1 MKTKYKWMSL
11 FTLVLLMLGMVTAQN
26 TAQNADE
33 RSISVSGSG
42 TVYGEPDVALLEL
55 GVDITNEDLNAA
67 SSEANET
74 MQRVRDALLAAG
86 VDAKDIRTLTFN
98 IWREQPYAYDSSPRS
113 EPATPLYHV
122 TNVVQVTVREVGR
135 AGEVLSSAVDAGA
148 NVVNGVQYTFS
159 DADALERQARELAFA
174 DAQSKAEQLAS
185 LAGATLGPAVSISE
199 SGSGGD
205 PFYNRGVMATADS
218 MGEAP
223 VSGGQLAVTVTV
235 SASFLLYGQE
245 Q

>member
-11 FTLVLLMLGMVTAQN
+11 FTLVLLTSGMVTAQN

-67 SSEANET
+67 SSEADET
-74 MQRVRDALLAAG
+74 MTRVRDALLSAG
-86 VDAKDIRTLTFN
+86 VAEKDIRTLTFN

-113 EPATPLYHV
+113 EPAAPLYHV

-148 NVVNGVQYTFS
+148 NLVNGVQYTFS
-159 DADALERQARELAFA
+159 NSDALERQARELAFA
-174 DAQSKAEQLAS
+174 DAQSKAQQLAS
-185 LAGATLGPAVSISE
+185 LAGVTLGPVLSISE
-199 SGSGGD
+199 SGGFGGE
-205 PFYNRGVMATADS
+205 PFYGDFAVMAESTGA
-218 MGEAP
+218 AP

-235 SASFLLYGQE
+235 SARFLLYGQE